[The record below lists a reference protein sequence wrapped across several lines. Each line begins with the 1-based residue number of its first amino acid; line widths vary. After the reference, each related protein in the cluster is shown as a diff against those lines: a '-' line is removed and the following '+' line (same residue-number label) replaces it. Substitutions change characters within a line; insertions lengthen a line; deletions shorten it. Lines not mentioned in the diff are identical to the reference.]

1 MPGAMP
7 AMNISP
13 TDAPVTTLYIIIVTL
28 GGIKAAM
35 LAAEI
40 ISPSTL
46 DSLYPDSSIIGR
58 IVLPIA
64 TTVACVEPEIAPN
77 NVQVPAIVTPKPP

>member
-1 MPGAMP
+1 MKSSMPGAMP

-13 TDAPVTTLYIIIVTL
+13 TEAPVTTLYIIIVTL

-46 DSLYPDSSIIGR
+46 DSL
-58 IVLPIA
+58 
-64 TTVACVEPEIAPN
+64 
-77 NVQVPAIVTPKPP
+77 